1 MQLLWKM
8 FKKNQFEANI
18 DECGIEIGTPHGG
31 YQYEVT
37 KPPITS
43 SGVAI
48 LTSYIPHFAP
58 YCLLEYF
65 LLYHKSSPK
74 QRVKCFRLQVL
85 SSRVALN
92 VDT

>member
-37 KPPITS
+37 KPAVLHIVM
-43 SGVAI
+43 SGTGT
-48 LTSYIPHFAP
+48 LYIQSKEV
-58 YCLLEYF
+58 YIE
-65 LLYHKSSPK
+65 
-74 QRVKCFRLQVL
+74 
-85 SSRVALN
+85 
-92 VDT
+92 TG